1 MKLLV
6 YIPAYNEAETIQD
19 AIKVIP
25 KVFEGVHT
33 VDILVV
39 DDGSTDGTAQL
50 AKEVGATVISH
61 DVNKNVGMAFRTA
74 LYYARREGY
83 DILVS
88 IDADRQFNANEIKDL
103 IKPILNDEADM
114 VLGNRF
120 ANGMPENMP
129 KNKYWGNK
137 QMSKFIS
144 LLTGRKFTDVSCGF
158 RAYSREAI
166 LRLNLFGA
174 FTYTQETILDL
185 VQKDLRVVE
194 HPIDVKYFKGR
205 KSRVA
210 GSVIKYAFRTL
221 NIILRTLRDYK
232 PLLFFG
238 GSGGISFLIGLLFVI
253 ALFIHYLLSGEF
265 SPYKFL
271 GFIGL
276 GFLIWGGLLFVL
288 GLVADMLN
296 RLRINQE
303 RILYEIN
310 KDRYSND

>member
-1 MKLLV
+1 
-6 YIPAYNEAETIQD
+6 
-19 AIKVIP
+19 
-25 KVFEGVHT
+25 
-33 VDILVV
+33 
-39 DDGSTDGTAQL
+39 
-50 AKEVGATVISH
+50 
-61 DVNKNVGMAFRTA
+61 MAFRTA

>member
-1 MKLLV
+1 
-6 YIPAYNEAETIQD
+6 
-19 AIKVIP
+19 
-25 KVFEGVHT
+25 